1 MAGQGP
7 QRARLACNARVQV
20 QREAKAEAK
29 AEAARKEA
37 AALGEGGALAAKTDN
52 HDLMRA
58 IYAIQSQW
66 ELCGLGAPNVET
78 IIRCMHM
85 AGEGADV
92 LPAQVEECLV
102 LMHTFGDSLEEH
114 LGFEVR
120 PGARPCYQVPKSP
133 HPAAWPRP
141 VLGCAREWRASQSC
155 AIDGNLSLV
164 TAIALLNLR
173 HVSGPR

>member
-1 MAGQGP
+1 MH
-7 QRARLACNARVQV
+7 ARVQV

-120 PGARPCYQVPKSP
+120 PALD
-133 HPAAWPRP
+133 P
-141 VLGCAREWRASQSC
+141 VTKCQSRLTPQPGRVQCWGVRASGGPPSRVQ
-155 AIDGNLSLV
+155 L
-164 TAIALLNLR
+164 TAI
-173 HVSGPR
+173 SPS